1 MKRIGVIMIWIVG
14 ALVLIGMIN
23 FTPMVS
29 LKTPGMQAYESHGIT
44 VFAERE
50 DEEEVE
56 KIAGRIAESSARVA
70 GSLGDADTEKI
81 DVIIYPTSAALKRKT
96 IGLVGMLL
104 LPDWYIG
111 KNTSDHVLITSPAK
125 PGPQH
130 TRESIEQAAV
140 HEFVHVL
147 TDRRNKTMGYWLKEG
162 FALYLAD
169 QRPSIEAIRA
179 ERDITW
185 EEYSKPNAIQFAE
198 VGGYTLAFTLLQ
210 YLEEEYGWDTVLKFL
225 EPENTFLSV
234 TGKEKREVFE
244 EWKNWLGSV

>member
-1 MKRIGVIMIWIVG
+1 MIWILG
-14 ALVLIGMIN
+14 ALVLIGLIN
-23 FTPMVS
+23 FAPMIS
-29 LKTPGMQAYESHGIT
+29 LKTPGMQAYKSHGIT
-44 VFAERE
+44 VYAEKK
-50 DEEEVE
+50 DQNEVE
-56 KIAGRIAESSARVA
+56 RIAGRIAESRARVF
-70 GSLGDADTEKI
+70 GSLGDGDADRI
-81 DVIIYPTSAALKRKT
+81 DVIIYPASAALKRKT

-111 KNTSDHVLITSPAK
+111 KNTSDHVLITSPAQ

-147 TDRRNKTMGYWLKEG
+147 TDRRNKAMGYWLKEG

-169 QRPSIEAIRA
+169 QRPSTEAIRA

-198 VGGYTLAFTLLQ
+198 VGGYTLAFTLMQ
-210 YLEEEYGWDTVLKFL
+210 YLEEEYGWNTVLQFL
-225 EPENTFLSV
+225 EPGSTFRSV
-234 TGKEKREVFE
+234 TGREKRDVFDD
-244 EWKNWLGSV
+244 WKEWLGTV